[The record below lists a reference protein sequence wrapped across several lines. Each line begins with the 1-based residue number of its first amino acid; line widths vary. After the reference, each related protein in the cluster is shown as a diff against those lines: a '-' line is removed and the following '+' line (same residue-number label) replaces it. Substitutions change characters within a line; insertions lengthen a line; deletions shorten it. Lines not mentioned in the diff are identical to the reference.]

1 MAKSSHGNAR
11 EARRSQA
18 GRLWHFLNYF
28 TRYELLQQVSIILQA
43 AKMGNERKAVEAVEE
58 QQEKEQEEQA
68 AQLVLLLLC
77 IKSMNRTESEARRMS
92 ASCHFEKLKVS
103 VAVFISACALPFPV
117 VA

>member
-1 MAKSSHGNAR
+1 
-11 EARRSQA
+11 
-18 GRLWHFLNYF
+18 
-28 TRYELLQQVSIILQA
+28 
-43 AKMGNERKAVEAVEE
+43 MGNERKAVVEE
-58 QQEKEQEEQA
+58 QQEKEQEEEQEEQA